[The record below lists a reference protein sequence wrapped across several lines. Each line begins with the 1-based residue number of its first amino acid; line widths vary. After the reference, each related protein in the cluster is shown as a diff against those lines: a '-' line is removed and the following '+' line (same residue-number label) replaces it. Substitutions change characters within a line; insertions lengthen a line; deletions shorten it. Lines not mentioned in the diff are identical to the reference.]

1 MAFLGSTP
9 SGALE
14 DMADDGINL
23 DGLGD
28 DDSSSDASNTTDEA
42 DSLIQ
47 EVIDFC
53 GGPDLIEV
61 FGPSGSGKS
70 EFAVQTAQSALNDA
84 GKEVLFIDTERNIGE
99 MDRID
104 GADYV
109 YVPEW
114 HDIYHYVNGTS
125 GSLSNDPFGENT
137 TNKRSI
143 PGGYDVVVLDSI
155 GFPALIQYGKYRVAD
170 DAEQFKVFNELQVIT
185 GELKKYAQKN
195 NALVIVTNQPKSDL
209 SDAED
214 PDPFGDKSIFGF
226 KEVWKTEK
234 ASSSEIR
241 TKCNINA
248 FRSRQSGKGK
258 KLFQLDISND
268 GVEVESKYNES
279 VDEKADEW
287 TA

>member
-1 MAFLGSTP
+1 M
-9 SGALE
+9 SGEEFDLSS
-14 DMADDGINL
+14 I
-23 DGLGD
+23 GD
-28 DDSSSDASNTTDEA
+28 DDDNAGSTETQTDSSG
-42 DSLIQ
+42 SLIR
-47 EVIDFC
+47 EIIEFC
-53 GGPDLIEV
+53 GGPDLIEL

-70 EFAVQTAQSALNDA
+70 EFAVQVAQSALQDA
-84 GKEVLFIDTERNIGE
+84 NKDVLFIDTERNIGE

-109 YVPEW
+109 YIPEW
-114 HDIYHYVNGTS
+114 HDIYSYVNS
-125 GSLSNDPFGENT
+125 SSSNPSSSAFGENT
-137 TNKRSI
+137 TNSKGI

-195 NALVIVTNQPKSDL
+195 EALVIVTNQPKSDL
-209 SDAED
+209 SDADD

-226 KEVWKTEK
+226 KEVWKTDK
-234 ASSSEIR
+234 ASTSEIR
-241 TKCNINA
+241 TKCEVNA

-258 KLFQLDISND
+258 SLFQLSISD
-268 GVEVESKYNES
+268 EGVDVTSKYNES
-279 VDEKADEW
+279 VEDKADDW